1 MLGKE
6 SKKIQRGE
14 SKNLH
19 LIRRSIYA
27 AGNFHK
33 NTIIKNNMIKI
44 ISPARCYKPH
54 DIKKILNK
62 RIQRRIESYETFL
75 PKYFK

>member
-1 MLGKE
+1 MLGNE

-14 SKNLH
+14 FKNLH

-27 AGNFHK
+27 ADNFHE
-33 NTIIKNNMIKI
+33 NSIIKNNMIKI
-44 ISPARCYKPH
+44 LRPANFYQPN

-62 RIQRRIESYETFL
+62 RIKRRIKWYKAFL
-75 PKYFK
+75 PKYFI

>member
-1 MLGKE
+1 MLGNE

-27 AGNFHK
+27 ADNFHK
-33 NTIIKNNMIKI
+33 NTIIKKNMIKI
-44 ISPARCYKPH
+44 LRPVSFYQPN

-62 RIQRRIESYETFL
+62 RIKKRIESHKAFF